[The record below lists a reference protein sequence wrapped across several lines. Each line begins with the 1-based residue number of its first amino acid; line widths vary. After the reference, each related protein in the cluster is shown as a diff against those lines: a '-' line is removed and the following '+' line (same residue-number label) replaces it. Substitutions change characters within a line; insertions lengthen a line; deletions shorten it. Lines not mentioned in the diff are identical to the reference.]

1 MTIMVS
7 KWLLI
12 TQIGIMLLT
21 CNKISFKLEQTHTHN
36 SYPFMVFEDSTK
48 DEMHFNN
55 KKGGFT
61 QKLRF
66 KKKFKLKM
74 NLYLTITIQ
83 A

>member
-1 MTIMVS
+1 
-7 KWLLI
+7 
-12 TQIGIMLLT
+12 
-21 CNKISFKLEQTHTHN
+21 
-36 SYPFMVFEDSTK
+36 MVFEDSTK